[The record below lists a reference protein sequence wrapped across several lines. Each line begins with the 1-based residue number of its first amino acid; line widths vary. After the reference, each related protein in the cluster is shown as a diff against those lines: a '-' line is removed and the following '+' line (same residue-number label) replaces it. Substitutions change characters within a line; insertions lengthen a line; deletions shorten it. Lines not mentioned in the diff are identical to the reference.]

1 MQYVAKL
8 PRDTSHMLVNQNIRV
23 GFSYH
28 ISYFWFLRIDD
39 SNSNP
44 IYQVYWS
51 PDFHVL
57 PTGTC
62 SNQSDDDLK

>member
-28 ISYFWFLRIDD
+28 ISYFWFLRI
-39 SNSNP
+39 
-44 IYQVYWS
+44 
-51 PDFHVL
+51 
-57 PTGTC
+57 
-62 SNQSDDDLK
+62 NQSDDDLK